1 MKGLKLSLVVMAAA
15 LLTIGLTG
23 VSEAF
28 HSGGVAEC
36 EGCHTMHNSL
46 NGVKMIVNAKS
57 IGVANGNLLQ
67 GSDQSSTC
75 LNCHAKSAADAG
87 SYHIMTYP
95 LPAAGVPPANYTPGG
110 DFAWLAKDYTWI
122 PRGTTPENSEGYKH
136 GHNVVAADFGL
147 VADVRYPGGT
157 APGGTYNAAKL
168 NCISCHDPHGR
179 YRVTDSTAGTFWWPG
194 LGGAGKPIK
203 SSGSYGVDATA
214 AYAVGA
220 YRLLAGK
227 NYAPA
232 SYVGASAF
240 TQDPMFAAVN
250 SSYNKPMNNYY
261 GIRVAYGKG
270 SSEWCANCHNAM
282 HSTLSTVPGS
292 LVHPTGENL
301 GGTIAA
307 NYNAYVKSGNLSGVV
322 GNAFTSLV
330 PFENNLVTNSALYV
344 FTSKTDGPTGSD
356 RVSCFTCHKAHAS
369 AFDSIRRWSD
379 GNEFLTVGNDDGTAR
394 YADPAVSAEAKVA
407 QGRSLA
413 EQKAAYE
420 GRDAT
425 VWAAGYQRSLC
436 NKCHVKD

>member
-1 MKGLKLSLVVMAAA
+1 MKAFKLSLVIMAAA
-15 LLTIGLTG
+15 LLIIGLTG

-46 NGVKMIVNAKS
+46 NGEKMTVNAKP
-57 IGVANGNLLQ
+57 IGVANENLLT

-87 SYHIMTYP
+87 SYHIMTFP
-95 LPAAGVPPANYTPGG
+95 LPGAGVPPANTTPGG
-110 DFAWLAKDYTWI
+110 DFAWLLKDYTWS
-122 PRGTTPENSEGYKH
+122 PRKGTTEKSEGYKH
-136 GHNVVAADFGL
+136 GHNVIAADFGL
-147 VADVRYPGGT
+147 VADTRFPGGK
-157 APGGTYNAAKL
+157 APGGTYNATKL
-168 NCISCHDPHGR
+168 TCISCHDPHGR
-179 YRVTDSTAGTFWWPG
+179 YRVTDSTAGTFWYPG

-220 YRLLAGK
+220 YRLLGGK

-232 SYVGASAF
+232 SYVGAPAF
-240 TQDPMFAAVN
+240 TQNPMIAAVP
-250 SSYNKPMNNYY
+250 SSYNPIPAVNNYY
-261 GIRVAYGKG
+261 GVRVAYGKG
-270 SSEWCANCHNAM
+270 SSDWCANCHNAM
-282 HSTLSTVPGS
+282 HSTLSEVPNH

-307 NYNAYVKSGNLSGVV
+307 NYNAYVKTGDLSGVV

-330 PFENNLVTNSALYV
+330 PFEDSNVQNSVLFAL
-344 FTSKTDGPTGSD
+344 TSKTDGPTSSNM
-356 RVSCFTCHKAHAS
+356 VSCFTCHKAHAS
-369 AFDSIRRWSD
+369 AWDSIRRWSD
-379 GNEFLTVGNDDGTAR
+379 AGEFLTAGNDDGTAK
-394 YADPAVSAEAKVA
+394 YGDPVTEAKYA

-413 EQKAAYE
+413 EQKAAYD

>member
-28 HSGGVAEC
+28 HSGGVADC

-46 NGVKMIVNAKS
+46 NGAKMIVNAKS
-57 IGVANGNLLQ
+57 IGVANENLLQ

-240 TQDPMFAAVN
+240 TQDPLFAAVN

-270 SSEWCANCHNAM
+270 SSDWCANCHNAM

-344 FTSKTDGPTGSD
+344 FTGKTDGPTGSD